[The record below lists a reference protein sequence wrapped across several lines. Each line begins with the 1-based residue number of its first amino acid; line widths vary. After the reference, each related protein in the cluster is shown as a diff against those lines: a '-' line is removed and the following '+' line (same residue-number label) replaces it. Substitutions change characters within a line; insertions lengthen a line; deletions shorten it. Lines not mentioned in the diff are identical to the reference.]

1 MSKSR
6 AQAAFKK
13 VENAAAEMMDALR
26 PKTWQFEPQLAVR
39 LLFDE
44 QQEEFRYQRALNLYL
59 FLIWCIKPGTQTKPT
74 NLTLVAASAALQL
87 TFLKTLG
94 QSRLQ
99 GGSFKGRVPLRQ
111 RLDTDWYGQ
120 VDDCFI
126 RPIGGLRQ
134 AIDAPSRRS
143 EDRLREQTYKQL
155 NRELAMVDYIAKALA
170 TDPRF
175 VTRASVKKAFQS
187 DVLCLGPTF
196 YKPVKKK
203 RKDGQEQQA
212 RRGEEVSHLSPKKI
226 DDLWDKAPP
235 TIILLYALKDLL
247 GTAPEKFFRSD
258 DLLRKLDEDTAFL
271 ARLRAALRLYDAI
284 ATGFVQ
290 QVGSNI
296 NAAKA
301 WRPVVVTSGPTVEMP
316 SFNDNQL
323 SKFKSLSAPKSRP
336 TKAPTKNLGTHQKS
350 QR

>member
-13 VENAAAEMMDALR
+13 VENAAAEMVDALR

-74 NLTLVAASAALQL
+74 NLTLVAASAAMQL

-175 VTRASVKKAFQS
+175 VTRASVKKALQS
-187 DVLCLGPTF
+187 DVLCLGPTGF
-196 YKPVKKK
+196 IHEYRNRTPI
-203 RKDGQEQQA
+203 
-212 RRGEEVSHLSPKKI
+212 VS
-226 DDLWDKAPP
+226 
-235 TIILLYALKDLL
+235 
-247 GTAPEKFFRSD
+247 
-258 DLLRKLDEDTAFL
+258 
-271 ARLRAALRLYDAI
+271 
-284 ATGFVQ
+284 
-290 QVGSNI
+290 
-296 NAAKA
+296 
-301 WRPVVVTSGPTVEMP
+301 
-316 SFNDNQL
+316 
-323 SKFKSLSAPKSRP
+323 
-336 TKAPTKNLGTHQKS
+336 
-350 QR
+350 